1 MIPPLVFDN
10 TVTEVLVIVFTGRYV
25 DYKVIAA
32 VFLVKVLGNV
42 LD

>member
-1 MIPPLVFDN
+1 MISPLVLND
-10 TVTEVLVIVFTGRYV
+10 TVTEVLIIVFTGRYI
-25 DYKVIAA
+25 DHKVIVA

>member
-25 DYKVIAA
+25 YDEVIVA
-32 VFLVKVLGNV
+32 VFLKKVLGNV